1 MITAGM
7 DIGTRSTRVAI
18 LEDGKK
24 LLGTAR
30 ATTGYNFAAAM
41 EESYKGALAA
51 AHLEAKDIQYLAAT
65 GFGRYRVEH
74 RDLSITDITAT
85 ARGARFFFPNTKCVL
100 DVGAGSARA
109 SKINERGKVL
119 KFRATEKCAA
129 GGGGFLEKIAFY
141 SQIDLDN
148 LGSTALRATNPVAIS
163 TVCSV
168 LAESEVINLITQE
181 VPLEDIL
188 MGAHQSVVG
197 RVLLTLKQVG
207 IEPEVTLTGGL
218 VENPAFVKAF
228 EEKMGGKLNAAPEL
242 YYAAAVGA
250 AYLGHQRLQKKT
262 GGAA

>member
-7 DIGTRSTRVAI
+7 DVGTRSTRVVI
-18 LEDGKK
+18 LEDGQKV
-24 LLGTAR
+24 LTRIRLP
-30 ATTGYNFAAAM
+30 TGYNFAISMTEA
-41 EESYKGALAA
+41 YDRALAG
-51 AHLEAKDIQYLAAT
+51 AHLKAEDVEYLAAT
-65 GFGRYRVEH
+65 GFGRYRVEK
-74 RDLSITDITAT
+74 RDLAITDITAT
-85 ARGARFFFPNTKCVL
+85 ARGARFFFPDTKCVL
-100 DVGAGSARA
+100 DVGAGNARA
-109 SKINERGKVL
+109 SKIDGHGKVV

-141 SQIDLDN
+141 SQVGLDA
-148 LGSTALRATNPVAIS
+148 LGSTALNSKSPVAIS

-207 IEPEVTLTGGL
+207 IEPQVTLAGGL
-218 VENPAFVKAF
+218 VENPAFIRAF
-228 EEKMGGKLNAAPEL
+228 EERLGMRLNATPDL

-250 AYLGHQRLQKKT
+250 AYLGHRRLLKKR
-262 GGAA
+262 GGES

>member
-1 MITAGM
+1 MITVGM

-18 LEDGKK
+18 LEDGQR
-24 LLGTAR
+24 LLAKVR
-30 ATTGYNFAAAM
+30 APTGYNFLKSI
-41 EESYKGALAA
+41 ESAYAQALSE
-51 AHLEAKDIQYLAAT
+51 AHLGTDQVEYVAAT
-65 GFGRYRVEH
+65 GFGRYRAEL
-74 RDLSITDITAT
+74 RNLSVTDITAT
-85 ARGARFFFPNTKCVL
+85 ARGARFFFPGTKCVL
-100 DVGAGSARA
+100 DVGAGNARA
-109 SKINERGKVL
+109 SKIDGRGKVV

-129 GGGGFLEKIAFY
+129 GGGGFLERIAFY
-141 SQIDLDN
+141 SQVSMDS
-148 LGSTALRATNPVAIS
+148 LGPTALSSKSPVAIS

-218 VENPAFVKAF
+218 VENPAFVRAF
-228 EEKMGGKLNAAPEL
+228 EDKMGGKLNASPDL

-250 AYLGHQRLQKKT
+250 AILGHQRLLKRRGT
-262 GGAA
+262 AA